1 MSTIPQIKEITDL
14 IMETLIMDGF
24 FVDYEITNQAY
35 AEKRFSDELTKKF
48 LSEGL
53 DDDGDYFSEEEYHQI
68 LNEIVAEDIL
78 RNLKNKGYLQSYEDE
93 TTEEV
98 FFLTERGKEKLN
110 DLRLEDED
118 VIS

>member
-68 LNEIVAEDIL
+68 LNEIAEKFA
-78 RNLKNKGYLQSYEDE
+78 N
-93 TTEEV
+93 EEV
-98 FFLTERGKEKLN
+98 DTTDGVKIYIGSEWVHLRKSNTEPTLN
-110 DLRLEDED
+110 
-118 VIS
+118 